1 MRIVLINWAPI
12 REGTARGGGVNG
24 YCQGLAAELVGR
36 GHEVVSL
43 CGGTRF
49 EAGRNGVGDCRI
61 ERTAD
66 WESVRV
72 FEVVNSP
79 VLAPSLAQFREPMA
93 EVSAP
98 ELELRMGS
106 WITDIRP
113 DVVHWHNVEGF
124 SAACIG
130 TIRQASPKTTIL
142 YSLHNYHTICPQVYL
157 MQGHRRPCFN
167 FENGHACVGCIPA
180 PEPAAERARLMENR
194 PPARTA
200 TPPAPSPHHRSI
212 LGAIRDV
219 AARWTGESE
228 TAAWPPR
235 FVEGRGPH
243 PWYCEDV
250 PAWRPLL
257 NVVRPEP
264 ASHKPPQEYAHRR
277 AAMVAML
284 NACDRVLAV
293 SDFVR
298 RKFESMGV
306 EARVLRTLHIG
317 SRMGALAASEHC
329 IPPLPLVSSAGGL
342 ERPIHMAFMGYNNW
356 YKGLQMLADSLD
368 LLTPEVLGR
377 IHLHVYAL
385 EGQQMEPQFRAM
397 EPRLGGLTICHGY
410 RYEEIPRLLSG
421 IDLGL
426 VTSVWWDNAPQT
438 VMEFAACGVPV
449 LAAELGGIP
458 DFVRDG
464 ENGLLF
470 RGNDR
475 WDLARRL
482 AWITKNPGQ
491 LVRLRTNVRP
501 PKPMAEHAAE
511 LERLYGERIS

>member
-36 GHEVVSL
+36 GHEVISL
-43 CGGTRF
+43 CGGMRF
-49 EAGRNGVGDCRI
+49 QAGDGGGPGVCRI
-61 ERTAD
+61 ERTED
-66 WESVRV
+66 WEGVGTY
-72 FEVVNSP
+72 EVVNSP
-79 VLAPSLAQFREPMA
+79 VLAPSLAQFRDPLG

-98 ELELRMGS
+98 ELEDRLHE
-106 WITDIRP
+106 WVAQVKP

-124 SAACIG
+124 SAGCLGA
-130 TIRQASPKTTIL
+130 IRRGSPRTRVF

-157 MQGHRRPCFN
+157 MQGHRRPCFS
-167 FENGHACVGCIPA
+167 FDNGHACMDCIPA
-180 PEPAAERARLMENR
+180 PDPREERARLMAKR
-194 PPARTA
+194 
-200 TPPAPSPHHRSI
+200 APGGKEPVRAPRLSLVR
-212 LGAIRDV
+212 AIRTV
-219 AARWTGESE
+219 AARISRGGAE
-228 TAAWPPR
+228 AGWPPR

-257 NVVRPEP
+257 NVVQAEP
-264 ASHKPPQEYAHRR
+264 ASSRAPNEYARRR
-277 AAMVAML
+277 AAMIGML
-284 NACDRVLAV
+284 NGCDRVIAV
-293 SDFVR
+293 SEFVR

-306 EARVLRTLHIG
+306 NARVIRTLHIG
-317 SRMGALAASEHC
+317 SRMTALARSKG
-329 IPPLPLVSSAGGL
+329 IDPPPPLLAPGG
-342 ERPIHMAFMGYNNW
+342 EPARPMRMAFMGYNNW

-368 LLTPEVLGR
+368 LLTPEVQSR
-377 IHLHVYAL
+377 IHLFVYAL

-397 EPRLGGLTICHGY
+397 EPRLGGLTIQHGY
-410 RYEEIPRLLSG
+410 RYGEIPRLVCG

-458 DFVRDG
+458 DYVREG

-482 AWITKNPGQ
+482 AWVTGHPRE
-491 LVRLRTNVRP
+491 LMRLREGVHP
-501 PKPMAEHAAE
+501 PKGMSEHAAE
-511 LERLYGERIS
+511 LERMYGERIS